1 MMRYHV
7 IADED
12 TVLGFRFA
20 GLEGDVVETPAQA
33 REVFERVRQDETV
46 GVIIMTEQS
55 AASIGE
61 EVERAIF
68 ESTRPIIVRIPGPEG
83 PAPDRRTLQRIIEET
98 VGIKL

>member
-1 MMRYHV
+1 MKYHV

-20 GLEGDVVETPAQA
+20 GVDGDVVETPAQA
-33 REVFERVRQDETV
+33 REAFQRARRDEDV

-55 AASIGE
+55 AASIGSE
-61 EVERAIF
+61 IERAIY
-68 ESTRPIIVRIPGPEG
+68 ESTRPIVVQIPGPEG
-83 PAPDRRTLQRIIEET
+83 SAPDRRTLQRIIEET